1 MTTNNF
7 THRRALLRAG
17 LAAGTGTLL
26 ARVPAAWSQAAPA
39 GAGAASAAGAATA
52 AAPNAL
58 AIGLIRNPV
67 SALISLTDQK
77 GWFKDAGVTLQS
89 SLFTGAAGPKVI
101 QAMGGGSLALGS
113 VSVTA
118 ALLAIASQAVPLRI
132 VSISTDPAPVF
143 VLLSSPDIA
152 SVAQLKGRK
161 VATTAGTGLQYFL
174 VRALAKHGLKL
185 SDVEFVNLP
194 VGDAQSAFL
203 AGRVDAVVP
212 SLNGRYFIMQTKK
225 DTKELH
231 TWGDFTKPPGSTQ
244 PFEDYDV
251 FVAPQAVVEK
261 QAPALRAF
269 LAAYHGKG
277 VPYLL
282 NPATQGTAIAEITK
296 YVNAEQK
303 APTDEGAMKAQLLGS
318 GFFDLETVRKVVRS
332 DAFRA
337 GLDDQVKWFVDS
349 KQIPASIDVSKVIAS
364 ELLG

>member
-1 MTTNNF
+1 MTTTNL
-7 THRRALLRAG
+7 TKRRTLLRAG
-17 LAAGTGTLL
+17 LG
-26 ARVPAAWSQAAPA
+26 
-39 GAGAASAAGAATA
+39 GAGAALLARAPAGWSQSAPA
-52 AAPNAL
+52 AASNAL
-58 AIGLIRNPV
+58 SIGLIRNPV

-77 GWFKDAGVTLQS
+77 GWFRDAGVSLQP

-143 VLLSSPDIA
+143 VILSAPDIA

-231 TWGDFTKPPGSTQ
+231 TWSDFTKPPGSTQ
-244 PFEDYDV
+244 AFEDYDV
-251 FVAPQAVVEK
+251 FVAPQAVIEK
-261 QAPALRAF
+261 QGPALRAF

-318 GFFDLETVRKVVRS
+318 RFFDLDSVRKIMNS
-332 DAFRA
+332 DGFRA

-349 KQIPASIDVSKVIAS
+349 KQIPTPIAVDKLIAS
-364 ELLG
+364 DLLG

>member
-1 MTTNNF
+1 MATTNF
-7 THRRALLRAG
+7 TRRRTLLRAG
-17 LAAGTGTLL
+17 LGGAGVTLL
-26 ARVPAAWSQAAPA
+26 ARAPLGWAQAAPA
-39 GAGAASAAGAATA
+39 AGGTGAAVA

-58 AIGLIRNPV
+58 SIGLIRNPV

-77 GWFKDAGVTLQS
+77 GWFKDAGVTLQP

-143 VLLSSPDIA
+143 VILSAPDIA

-231 TWGDFTKPPGSTQ
+231 TWTDFTKPPGSTQ

-251 FVAPQAVVEK
+251 FVAPQSVIE
-261 QAPALRAF
+261 QQEPTLRAF

-318 GFFDLETVRKVVRS
+318 RFFDLETVRKIVKS
-332 DAFRA
+332 DGFRA

-349 KQIPASIDVSKVIAS
+349 KQIPSTIAVDKLIAS
-364 ELLG
+364 DLLG

>member
-1 MTTNNF
+1 MNPNRFAT
-7 THRRALLRAG
+7 RRGVLRAG
-17 LAAGTGTLL
+17 AAASLVACGGPLL
-26 ARVPAAWSQAAPA
+26 ARGAFAQAPAA
-39 GAGAASAAGAATA
+39 T
-52 AAPNAL
+52 NAL
-58 AIGLIRNPV
+58 TIGLIRNPV

-77 GWFKDAGVTLQS
+77 GWFKEGGVALQP

-143 VLLSSPDIA
+143 VILSSPDIA
-152 SVAQLKGRK
+152 SVAALKGKK
-161 VATTAGTGLQYFL
+161 VATTSGTGLHYFL
-174 VRALAKHGLKL
+174 TRALAKHGLKT
-185 SDVEFVNLP
+185 SDIEFVNLP

-212 SLNGRYFIMQTKK
+212 SLNGRYFILQTKK
-225 DTKELH
+225 DTKELF
-231 TWGDFTKPPGSTQ
+231 TWSDFTKPPGSTQ

-261 QAPALRAF
+261 QGAALKAF
-269 LAAYHGKG
+269 LAAYHGRG

-282 NPATQGTAIAEITK
+282 NPATQGQAIAEITQ

-318 GFFDLETVRKVVRS
+318 RFFDLDSARRIVKS
-332 DAFRA
+332 DGFRA
-337 GLDDQVKWFVDS
+337 GLEDQIKWFVES
-349 KQIPASIDVSKVIAS
+349 KQIPAAIAADKLIAS